1 MRAALRGSLQYA
13 VGINMQLLYEIPESF
28 WSLFRSPN
36 RNTYMEALLK
46 INEEYQYN
54 SYFLSREVCIQILG
68 DYFAQRRVMMQKEE
82 LESELD
88 ILEPPATR
96 ILNWLLKAQWLKK
109 LDDYYMQVTNI
120 IIPDY
125 AAIFIDAFERL
136 SNDEEDD
143 TQIYIQNIYAIL
155 FSFKNDPRANTS
167 LLKTALVNV
176 RKLNKSL
183 QDMLHNMDK
192 FFTSLLEQKNYADLL
207 KEHLEGY
214 VEEIINKK
222 YHILKTSD
230 NFYLYKTDIKG
241 WIREMQ
247 SDMEWISLMSQREQ
261 KEIDEGDMLR
271 ILDDIERGFDDIEH
285 RISFMDRE
293 HMKYVRAT
301 VTRLNYLLNGEA
313 DRRGLVIRVLNEL
326 ADGEGQEDKIKEVSS
341 RLNLSSFEILSD
353 KSLYKKRRQKGSF
366 QAENGPEEVREE
378 LSREEIL
385 KLNRLHNRYSKKQI
399 EEFMESRMKNG
410 RMKVSDSGIET
421 MEEFEQLILAYDY
434 AIRKGSGFAVES
446 QEVELIENG
455 QYRYPNLTFV
465 KR

>member
-1 MRAALRGSLQYA
+1 
-13 VGINMQLLYEIPESF
+13 MQLLYEIPESF

-68 DYFAQRRVMMQKEE
+68 DYFAQRRVMMQQEE

-125 AAIFIDAFERL
+125 AAIFIEAFERL

-247 SDMEWISLMSQREQ
+247 SDIQWISTMSQREQ
-261 KEIDEGDMLR
+261 KEIAQGDMLR

-313 DRRGLVIRVLNEL
+313 DRRGLVIQLLNEL
-326 ADGEGQEDKIKEVSS
+326 AEGAAQEEKIKEVSS

-353 KSLYKKRRQKGSF
+353 KSLYKKRRQKSSF
-366 QAENGPEEVREE
+366 QTENGPEEVREE

-399 EEFMESRMKNG
+399 EAFMESRMKNG
-410 RMKVSDSGIET
+410 RMKVSESGIET
-421 MEEFEQLILAYDY
+421 MEDFEQLILAYDY
-434 AIRKGSGFAVES
+434 AIRKGSVFAVES

-455 QYRYPNLTFV
+455 QYRYPDLTFI

>member
-1 MRAALRGSLQYA
+1 
-13 VGINMQLLYEIPESF
+13 MQLLNEIPESF

-136 SNDEEDD
+136 NSDEEDD

-247 SDMEWISLMSQREQ
+247 SDMEWISLMSRREQ
-261 KEIDEGDMLR
+261 KEINEGDMLR

-313 DRRGLVIRVLNEL
+313 DRRGLVIQLLNEL
-326 ADGEGQEDKIKEVSS
+326 SAGQGQEDKIKKVSA
-341 RLNLSSFEILSD
+341 RMNLSSFEILSD
-353 KSLYKKRRQKGSF
+353 KSLYKKRRAKSSF
-366 QAENGPEEVREE
+366 HAENRSEEVREE

-385 KLNRLHNRYSKKQI
+385 KLNQLHNRYSKKQI
-399 EEFMESRMKNG
+399 EEFIENRMESG
-410 RMKVSDSGIET
+410 RMKVSDSLIET
-421 MEEFEQLILAYDY
+421 IEEFEQLILAYDY

-446 QEVELIENG
+446 QEVEFIENG
-455 QYRYPNLTFV
+455 KYRYPNLTFV
-465 KR
+465 KK

>member
-1 MRAALRGSLQYA
+1 
-13 VGINMQLLYEIPESF
+13 MQLLYEIPESF

-68 DYFAQRRVMMQKEE
+68 DYFAQRRVMMQQEE

-125 AAIFIDAFERL
+125 AAIFIEAFERL

-247 SDMEWISLMSQREQ
+247 SDIQWISTMSQREQ
-261 KEIDEGDMLR
+261 KEIAQGDMLR

-313 DRRGLVIRVLNEL
+313 DRRGLVIQLLNEL
-326 ADGEGQEDKIKEVSS
+326 AEGAAQEEKIKEVSS

-353 KSLYKKRRQKGSF
+353 KSLYKKRRQKSGF
-366 QAENGPEEVREE
+366 QTENGPEEVREE

-399 EEFMESRMKNG
+399 EAFMESRMKNG
-410 RMKVSDSGIET
+410 RMKVSESGIET
-421 MEEFEQLILAYDY
+421 MEDFEQLILAYDY
-434 AIRKGSGFAVES
+434 AIRKGSVFAVES

-455 QYRYPNLTFV
+455 QYRYPDLTFI

>member
-1 MRAALRGSLQYA
+1 
-13 VGINMQLLYEIPESF
+13 MQLLYEIPESF

-68 DYFAQRRVMMQKEE
+68 DYFAQRRVMMQQEE

-125 AAIFIDAFERL
+125 AAIFIEAFERL

-247 SDMEWISLMSQREQ
+247 SDIQWISTMSQREQ
-261 KEIDEGDMLR
+261 KEIAQGDMLR

-313 DRRGLVIRVLNEL
+313 DRRGLVIQLLNEL
-326 ADGEGQEDKIKEVSS
+326 AEGAAQEEKIKEVSS

-353 KSLYKKRRQKGSF
+353 KSLYKKRRQKSSF
-366 QAENGPEEVREE
+366 QTENGPEEVREE

-399 EEFMESRMKNG
+399 ETFMESRMKNG
-410 RMKVSDSGIET
+410 RMKVSESGIET
-421 MEEFEQLILAYDY
+421 MEDFEQLILAYDY
-434 AIRKGSGFAVES
+434 AIRKGSVFAVES

-455 QYRYPNLTFV
+455 QYRYPDLTFI

>member
-1 MRAALRGSLQYA
+1 MAVLQKVLQYA

-68 DYFAQRRVMMQKEE
+68 DYFAQRRVMMQQEE

-125 AAIFIDAFERL
+125 AAIFIEAFERL

-247 SDMEWISLMSQREQ
+247 SDIQWISTMSQREQ
-261 KEIDEGDMLR
+261 KEIAQGDMLR

-313 DRRGLVIRVLNEL
+313 DRRGLVIQLLNEL
-326 ADGEGQEDKIKEVSS
+326 AEGAAQEEKIKEVSS

-353 KSLYKKRRQKGSF
+353 KSLYKKRRQKSSF
-366 QAENGPEEVREE
+366 QTENGPEEVREE

-399 EEFMESRMKNG
+399 EAFMESRMKNG
-410 RMKVSDSGIET
+410 RMKVSESGIET
-421 MEEFEQLILAYDY
+421 MEDFEQLILAYDY
-434 AIRKGSGFAVES
+434 AIRKGSVFAVES

-455 QYRYPNLTFV
+455 QYRYPDLTFI

>member
-1 MRAALRGSLQYA
+1 MK
-13 VGINMQLLYEIPESF
+13 LLNEIPESF

-136 SNDEEDD
+136 NSDEEDD

-247 SDMEWISLMSQREQ
+247 SDMEWISLMSRREQ
-261 KEIDEGDMLR
+261 KEINEGDMLR

-313 DRRGLVIRVLNEL
+313 DRRGLVIQLLNEL
-326 ADGEGQEDKIKEVSS
+326 SAGQGQEDKIKKVSA
-341 RLNLSSFEILSD
+341 RMNLSSFEILSD
-353 KSLYKKRRQKGSF
+353 KSLYKKRRAKSSF
-366 QAENGPEEVREE
+366 HAENRSEEVREE

-385 KLNRLHNRYSKKQI
+385 KLNQLHNRYSKKQI
-399 EEFMESRMKNG
+399 EEFIENRMENG
-410 RMKVSDSGIET
+410 RMKVSDSMIET
-421 MEEFEQLILAYDY
+421 IEEFEQLILAYDY

-446 QEVELIENG
+446 QEVEFIENG
-455 QYRYPNLTFV
+455 KYRYPNLTFV
-465 KR
+465 KK

>member
-1 MRAALRGSLQYA
+1 
-13 VGINMQLLYEIPESF
+13 MQLLNEIPESF

-136 SNDEEDD
+136 NSDEEDD

-247 SDMEWISLMSQREQ
+247 SDMEWISLMSRREQ
-261 KEIDEGDMLR
+261 KEINEGDMLR

-313 DRRGLVIRVLNEL
+313 DRRGLVIQLLNEL
-326 ADGEGQEDKIKEVSS
+326 SAGQGQEDKIKEVSA
-341 RLNLSSFEILSD
+341 RMNLSSFEILSD
-353 KSLYKKRRQKGSF
+353 KSLYKKRRAKSSF
-366 QAENGPEEVREE
+366 HAENRSEEVREE

-399 EEFMESRMKNG
+399 EEFIENRMENG
-410 RMKVSDSGIET
+410 RMKVSDSMIKT
-421 MEEFEQLILAYDY
+421 IEEFEQLILAYDY

-446 QEVELIENG
+446 QEVEFIENG
-455 QYRYPNLTFV
+455 KYRYPNLTFV
-465 KR
+465 KK

>member
-1 MRAALRGSLQYA
+1 
-13 VGINMQLLYEIPESF
+13 MQLLYEIPESF

-68 DYFAQRRVMMQKEE
+68 DYFAQRRVMMQQEE

-125 AAIFIDAFERL
+125 AAIFIEAFECL

-247 SDMEWISLMSQREQ
+247 SDIQWISTMSQREQ
-261 KEIDEGDMLR
+261 KEIAQGDMLR

-313 DRRGLVIRVLNEL
+313 DRRGLVIQLLNEL
-326 ADGEGQEDKIKEVSS
+326 AEGAAQEEKIKEVSS

-353 KSLYKKRRQKGSF
+353 KSLYKKRRQKSSF
-366 QAENGPEEVREE
+366 QTENGPEEVREE

-399 EEFMESRMKNG
+399 EAFMESRMKNG
-410 RMKVSDSGIET
+410 RMKVSESGIET
-421 MEEFEQLILAYDY
+421 MEDFEQLILAYDY
-434 AIRKGSGFAVES
+434 AIRKGSVFAVES

-455 QYRYPNLTFV
+455 QYRYPDLTFI

>member
-1 MRAALRGSLQYA
+1 
-13 VGINMQLLYEIPESF
+13 
-28 WSLFRSPN
+28 
-36 RNTYMEALLK
+36 MEALLK

-109 LDDYYMQVTNI
+109 LDDFYMQVTNI

-192 FFTSLLEQKNYADLL
+192 FFNSLLEQKNYADLL

-261 KEIDEGDMLR
+261 KKVEEGEMLR

-313 DRRGLVIRVLNEL
+313 DRRGLVIQLLNEL
-326 ADGEGQEDKIKEVSS
+326 AEGEGQEDKIKEVSS
-341 RLNLSSFEILSD
+341 RLNLSSFEILSE
-353 KSLYKKRRQKGSF
+353 KSLCKKRRQKGSF
-366 QAENGPEEVREE
+366 HAENGPEEVREE

-410 RMKVSDSGIET
+410 RMKVSESGIKT
-421 MEEFEQLILAYDY
+421 MEDFEQLILAYDY

-446 QEVELIENG
+446 QEVALIENG
-455 QYRYPNLTFV
+455 QYRYPDLTFI

>member
-1 MRAALRGSLQYA
+1 
-13 VGINMQLLYEIPESF
+13 MQLLYEIPESF

-68 DYFAQRRVMMQKEE
+68 DYFAQRRVMMQQEE

-125 AAIFIDAFERL
+125 AAIFIEAFERL

-247 SDMEWISLMSQREQ
+247 TDIQWIFTMSQREQ
-261 KEIDEGDMLR
+261 KEIAQGDMLR

-313 DRRGLVIRVLNEL
+313 DRRGLVIQLLNEL
-326 ADGEGQEDKIKEVSS
+326 AEGAAQEEKIKEVSS

-353 KSLYKKRRQKGSF
+353 KSLYKKRRQKSSF
-366 QAENGPEEVREE
+366 QTENGPEEVREE

-399 EEFMESRMKNG
+399 EAFMESRMKNG
-410 RMKVSDSGIET
+410 RMKVSESGIET
-421 MEEFEQLILAYDY
+421 MEDFEQLILAYDY
-434 AIRKGSGFAVES
+434 AIRKGSVFAVES

-455 QYRYPNLTFV
+455 QYRYPDLTFI

>member
-1 MRAALRGSLQYA
+1 MAVLQKVLQYA

-68 DYFAQRRVMMQKEE
+68 DYFAQRRVMMQQEE

-125 AAIFIDAFERL
+125 AAIFIEAFERL

-247 SDMEWISLMSQREQ
+247 TDIQWIFTMSQREQ
-261 KEIDEGDMLR
+261 KEIAQGDMLR

-313 DRRGLVIRVLNEL
+313 DRRGLVIQLLNEL
-326 ADGEGQEDKIKEVSS
+326 AEGAAQEEKIKEVSS

-353 KSLYKKRRQKGSF
+353 KSLYKKRRQKSSF
-366 QAENGPEEVREE
+366 QTENGPEEVREE

-399 EEFMESRMKNG
+399 EAFMESRMKNG
-410 RMKVSDSGIET
+410 RMKVSESGIET
-421 MEEFEQLILAYDY
+421 MEDFEQLILAYDY
-434 AIRKGSGFAVES
+434 AIRKGSVFAVES

-455 QYRYPNLTFV
+455 QYRYPDLTFI

>member
-1 MRAALRGSLQYA
+1 
-13 VGINMQLLYEIPESF
+13 MQLLNEIPESF

-82 LESELD
+82 LESDLD

-136 SNDEEDD
+136 NSDEEDD

-247 SDMEWISLMSQREQ
+247 SDMEWISLMSRREQ
-261 KEIDEGDMLR
+261 KEINEGDMLR

-313 DRRGLVIRVLNEL
+313 DRRGLVIQLLNEL
-326 ADGEGQEDKIKEVSS
+326 SAGQGQEDKIKKVSA
-341 RLNLSSFEILSD
+341 RMNLSSFEILSD
-353 KSLYKKRRQKGSF
+353 KSLYKKRRAKSSF
-366 QAENGPEEVREE
+366 HAENRSEEVREE

-385 KLNRLHNRYSKKQI
+385 KLNQLHNRYSKKQI
-399 EEFMESRMKNG
+399 EEFIENRMENG
-410 RMKVSDSGIET
+410 RMKVSDSMIET
-421 MEEFEQLILAYDY
+421 IEEFEQLILAYDY

-446 QEVELIENG
+446 QEVEFIENG
-455 QYRYPNLTFV
+455 KYRYPNLTFV
-465 KR
+465 KK